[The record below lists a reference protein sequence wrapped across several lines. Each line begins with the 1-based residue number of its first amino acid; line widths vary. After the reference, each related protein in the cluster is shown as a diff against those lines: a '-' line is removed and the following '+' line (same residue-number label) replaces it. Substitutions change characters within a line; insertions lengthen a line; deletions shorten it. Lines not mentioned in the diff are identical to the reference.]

1 MAQERVRR
9 VARRYGAGARA
20 AVLVALA
27 CLLGGLTVA
36 GMALAGAGGG
46 VTIERADQ
54 AKGTAVEGDARGEGD
69 AEADVDVLTEAS
81 TVVVHVDGAVA
92 SAGVY
97 ELAEGARVADAVE
110 SAGGLAEG
118 ADTTS
123 LNLAAPLSD
132 GEKVHVPAEGED
144 VAEAGTATEGAAPAV
159 VDINTA
165 GVDELDA
172 LPGVGEATARAIVE
186 DRETN
191 GPFSTPE
198 DLMRVSGIGEKKFAK
213 LEGLIRV

>member
-1 MAQERVRR
+1 MAQESVRR
-9 VARRYGAGARA
+9 VARRYGAGARV
-20 AVLVALA
+20 AVLAALA
-27 CLLGGLTVA
+27 CLLVGLALA
-36 GMALAGAGGG
+36 GMALAGAGRG
-46 VTIERADQ
+46 VTIERAGEDEVP
-54 AKGTAVEGDARGEGD
+54 AAEDGAPGEGD
-69 AEADVDVLTEAS
+69 AEADAGEVAEAS

-97 ELAEGARVADAVE
+97 ELSEGARVADAVE
-110 SAGGLAEG
+110 SAGGLLEG

-132 GEKVHVPAEGED
+132 GEKVHVPVVGED
-144 VAEAGTATEGAAPAV
+144 VEETGTGTGGAGPSV

-165 GVDELDA
+165 GVEELDA

-186 DRETN
+186 ERETN

>member
-9 VARRYGAGARA
+9 VASRYGAGARV
-20 AVLVALA
+20 AVLAALA
-27 CLLGGLTVA
+27 CLLVVLSVA
-36 GMALAGAGGG
+36 GMALAGGGGG
-46 VTIERADQ
+46 VTVERAGRGE
-54 AKGTAVEGDARGEGD
+54 ALPVEDGVRDEGD
-69 AEADVDVLTEAS
+69 AEAEVDEVAEAS
-81 TVVVHVDGAVA
+81 TVVVHVDGAVV

-110 SAGGLAEG
+110 SAGGLVEG

-132 GEKVHVPAEGED
+132 GEKVHVPVVGED
-144 VAEAGTATEGAAPAV
+144 VEETGTATSGAAPSV
-159 VDINTA
+159 VNINTA
-165 GVDELDA
+165 GVEELDV